1 MWDIKLNRKM
11 ILFQFMR
18 KILLSLLPILVI
30 YFFKSQNDIK
40 RPKTPLIADKDK
52 IEEGEIINTIQS

>member
-1 MWDIKLNRKM
+1 M

-40 RPKTPLIADKDK
+40 RPKTPFIIDKDK
-52 IEEGEIINTIQS
+52 IEEGEIINKI

>member
-1 MWDIKLNRKM
+1 M

-30 YFFKSQNDIK
+30 YFFKSQGNK
-40 RPKTPLIADKDK
+40 LEPKVPFIVDRDK
-52 IEEGEIINTIQS
+52 IEEGEIINKI